1 MVILLFT
8 SAFMWRCAN
17 ITGPQGG
24 PRDSLPPLLMGTT
37 PEMGTTNFNQK
48 RIYLEFDEY
57 VKLVDQQK
65 EFFVSPA
72 MNKQPT
78 LTIRGRGVQID
89 ILDTL
94 KPNTTYSL
102 NFGNSIRDNN
112 ESNTLPGVRYVF
124 STGPEI
130 DSLFM
135 SGYTVSAE
143 QGDTVSNTLIM
154 FYDAAEVDSL
164 YPDQDSTLLKLKPQ
178 AIARA
183 MTNGVF
189 LAQNLRPIEYRVYA
203 VEDKNTNFTY
213 EQEVDRVA
221 FADSTF
227 NPLRMPDFT
236 VRYDTS
242 RLMLVPE
249 PQMQFSLFTEK
260 AFKMQN
266 LSNSTRPEQHRMRFE
281 FSAPEPE
288 ILSLRLDSIGEDQ
301 YIYERITSR
310 GDTLDVWLTTPS
322 EQIPDTLKGELIY
335 LKTDSLRNMVP
346 DTAKLSLVWK
356 YVESEQ
362 EKRARE
368 EEEKARKEAEKYGE
382 DYVPPVKPSNFKF
395 ETTVKEVNNEQNASL
410 RFNAP
415 LVVSDTSKI
424 SLYRLDEEGER
435 VPMEY
440 TYTQDS
446 TDIRLWHIDGAWAE
460 GQSYELEA
468 IPGAWIDAR
477 GDIND
482 TVVVQ
487 LSVSDPQRYGSMTL
501 NVTAKSDTS
510 AYVIYLLSSNGKSI
524 IQTKRVVGSGE
535 VTFNYISP
543 SDVKIRVLEDMN
555 GNGEWDTGS
564 VIFRRQP
571 ERAEIFRAEGAEEN
585 FTIKANWEIEESI
598 DMNTLFAPITTE
610 KIRQTVA
617 EQERARL
624 ERLREEA
631 RQREQRKQQQ
641 KNQNNGGGGLGL
653 GGISS
658 GLSSVRR

>member
-8 SAFMWRCAN
+8 SAFIWRCAN

-24 PRDSLPPLLMGTT
+24 PRDSLPPLLMATT
-37 PEMGTTNFNQK
+37 PEMGVTNFNQK

-94 KPNTTYSL
+94 KPNTTYAL

-112 ESNTLPGVRYVF
+112 EGNTLPGVRYVF
-124 STGPEI
+124 STGPEV

-143 QGDTVSNTLIM
+143 KGDTVSNTLIM
-154 FYDAAEVDSL
+154 FYDAVEVDSL

-178 AIARA
+178 VIARA

-189 LAQNLRPIEYRVYA
+189 LAQNLRPIDYRVYA
-203 VEDKNTNFTY
+203 VEDKNSNFTY

-249 PQMQFSLFTEK
+249 PQMQFSLFTEQ

-266 LSNSTRPEQHRMRFE
+266 LANSSRPEQHRMRFE

-288 ILSLRLDSIGEDQ
+288 ILSLRLDSIGQDQ

-310 GDTLDVWLTTPS
+310 GDTLDVWITTPS
-322 EQIPDTLKGELIY
+322 EMIPDTLKGELIY

-362 EKRARE
+362 EKQARE

-382 DYVPPVKPSNFKF
+382 EYTPPVKPSNFKF
-395 ETTVKEVNNEQNASL
+395 ETTVKEVNPHQAAAL

-415 LVVSDTSKI
+415 LISTDTSKL
-424 SLYRLDEEGER
+424 SLYRIDEGGER
-435 VPMEY
+435 VAMEY
-440 TYTQDS
+440 SYTQD
-446 TDIRLWHIDGAWAE
+446 TADIRLWHIDGTWAE

-468 IPGAWIDAR
+468 LQGAWVDAR

-482 TVVVQ
+482 SVMVK
-487 LSVSDPQRYGSMTL
+487 LSVSDPQKYGSLTID
-501 NVTAKSDTS
+501 VTAKSDSS
-510 AYVIYLLSSNGKSI
+510 AYVVYLLNSTGKTTL
-524 IQTKRVVGSGE
+524 QTKTIVGSGE
-535 VTFNYISP
+535 LTFEYITP
-543 SDVKIRVLEDMN
+543 ADVKIRVLEDDN
-555 GNGEWDTGS
+555 GNGVWDTGS

-571 ERAEIFRAEGAEEN
+571 ERAEIFRTSEGEEN
-585 FTIKANWEIEESI
+585 FTIKANWEIDEAI

-617 EQERARL
+617 DQERARL

-631 RQREQRKQQQ
+631 RKREEQKAQQQ
-641 KNQNNGGGGLGL
+641 NNRNSGGGL

-658 GLSSVRR
+658 GLSSIGR